1 LKMAAVTK
9 ALNDRALREAYL
21 GTTQKELVGYCSVD
35 TPNIRRVNKLL
46 NSLNTVWRDLMNA
59 QVTYCGAK
67 GIEMGS
73 EESQKYLDIQ
83 QKIYFAGKGAA
94 EDILEQEEEEPDEE
108 AEKKARGLSTKR
120 EIAVL
125 QLEVEED
132 IKCLTTVLGSTT
144 ISGDGYKEAWEM
156 LRNVEHKLKVE
167 HKTLVGNLGENLEQT
182 EAEGEKVKAVK
193 FVGEKTSL

>member
-1 LKMAAVTK
+1 MAAVTK

-73 EESQKYLDIQ
+73 EESQK
-83 QKIYFAGKGAA
+83 
-94 EDILEQEEEEPDEE
+94 
-108 AEKKARGLSTKR
+108 
-120 EIAVL
+120 
-125 QLEVEED
+125 
-132 IKCLTTVLGSTT
+132 
-144 ISGDGYKEAWEM
+144 
-156 LRNVEHKLKVE
+156 
-167 HKTLVGNLGENLEQT
+167 
-182 EAEGEKVKAVK
+182 
-193 FVGEKTSL
+193 

>member
-1 LKMAAVTK
+1 MKMTAVTK

-94 EDILEQEEEEPDEE
+94 EDILSRKKRSQMKKQRRRQE
-108 AEKKARGLSTKR
+108 
-120 EIAVL
+120 V
-125 QLEVEED
+125 
-132 IKCLTTVLGSTT
+132 
-144 ISGDGYKEAWEM
+144 
-156 LRNVEHKLKVE
+156 
-167 HKTLVGNLGENLEQT
+167 
-182 EAEGEKVKAVK
+182 
-193 FVGEKTSL
+193 